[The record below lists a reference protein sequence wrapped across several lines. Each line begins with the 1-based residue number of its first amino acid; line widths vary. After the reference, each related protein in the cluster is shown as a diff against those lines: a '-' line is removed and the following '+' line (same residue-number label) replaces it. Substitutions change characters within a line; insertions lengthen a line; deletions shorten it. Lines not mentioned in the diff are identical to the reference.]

1 MADGPSLD
9 CRIEDVRGYNT
20 LEDLTQ
26 PNSLTSKGGG
36 YSDDKG
42 GCESY
47 QLPGQPRPCCSQLK
61 TCIALTKD
69 FYLQA
74 YCRLLYTLGF

>member
-47 QLPGQPRPCCSQLK
+47 QLPGQPRPIILDP
-61 TCIALTKD
+61 IADGILRGQREHANHT
-69 FYLQA
+69 
-74 YCRLLYTLGF
+74 